1 MTIKLVAV
9 DIDGTLL
16 TPDKKITPEVK
27 AAVREAS
34 QFGVQVVIATG
45 RPVAGVYHLLEELEL
60 NKPGH

>member
-34 QFGVQVVIATG
+34 QSGVQVVIATG

-60 NKPGH
+60 NKPG